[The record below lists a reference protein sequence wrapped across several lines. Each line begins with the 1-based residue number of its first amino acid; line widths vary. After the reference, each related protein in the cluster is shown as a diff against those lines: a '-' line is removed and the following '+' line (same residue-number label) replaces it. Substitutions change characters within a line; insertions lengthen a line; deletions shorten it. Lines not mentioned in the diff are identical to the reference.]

1 MTVAVH
7 GTVMRPVN
15 MAAAGGAILSAMTC
29 AVQFFARV
37 AVVLLLT
44 SATATWGQIG
54 DDCTEVEINYEDDA
68 ALTKAEKLALMERAF
83 EESLSRYSHCQNS
96 SGGGA
101 IGGNVLP
108 FTAAALSEAQAAVCR
123 KVEGLVAAGVAEAKA
138 IKEVR
143 AGDPDLPPAKTI
155 RAWLKTFRAA
165 ATANGDGGA
174 DAAATPAASAASASV
189 SGTETAVDQKESA
202 QQAAAAQQ
210 PGGDSGGKPP
220 EDIPP
225 ADNDDILAAQI
236 RAAAEAESD
245 PETKAALWNEYR
257 KYKGLPTVDEESQ

>member
-44 SATATWGQIG
+44 SAAATWGQIG
-54 DDCTEVEINYEDDA
+54 DDCTEVEINYEDDP

-101 IGGNVLP
+101 QSGASTSIAGG
-108 FTAAALSEAQAAVCR
+108 
-123 KVEGLVAAGVAEAKA
+123 EGEGE
-138 IKEVR
+138 
-143 AGDPDLPPAKTI
+143 
-155 RAWLKTFRAA
+155 
-165 ATANGDGGA
+165 GDGGA
-174 DAAATPAASAASASV
+174 DATATPAASSASASV
-189 SGTETAVDQKESA
+189 SGTETAAEQKESA

-236 RAAAEAESD
+236 RSAAEAESD